1 MCSGILSNKKIVHA
15 RQIRN
20 EYEIVFSIH
29 QNLPVKYLKLLILIL
44 FFNSNNLH
52 LTYSQS
58 ISFNHL
64 STANGLSNN
73 SVNDI
78 IQDRTG
84 FLWLATDDGL
94 NRFDGYEFRI
104 FRNNPSDSNSLS
116 DNLIQ
121 TLIEDSQGN
130 LWIGT
135 RRGWLNK
142 YEPIHEK
149 FSRWKIPSDIIEENI
164 INSLCID
171 SKERVWIGTY
181 KSGLY
186 LFDPFLGEIRNWI
199 NIPGD
204 STSLSNNYISS
215 VVEDDYGNIW
225 IGTYFGLNKFNPENE
240 KAGFKR
246 FFRYKLDRKRVSDD
260 IYWSLTKSKF
270 DKNYIWIGTANG
282 LLRYN
287 IKTNQYDEYIF
298 PNHENLQF
306 GTSAGTVI
314 EEMID
319 NEIIIWTNSYAG
331 LVRLNTEGKQIQRFI
346 ADKYNLNSLQ
356 SNELHNIIKD
366 RSGVFWLATNNG
378 LSYFTVKS
386 LKFNYTFYEQ
396 NKFSDVNIIRKEN
409 IKAITKTSD
418 GKLWFGTDRVIFHTV
433 NDGNHFTIK
442 QLATRQNINVWS
454 LCSGN
459 KNDLW
464 IGTYGSGL
472 FHLDLLTNTLRQ
484 VSLFE
489 SGFYPESIK
498 FIKAVCLDKKSK
510 NLLLGFWGYGLAVYN
525 PDTKSIKTYFR
536 DPGNENSLS
545 YEDVW
550 TIFQDS
556 KDRIWIGTN
565 GGGLNLFDINNN
577 KFYRWTAND
586 STSLNGNSVYS
597 ICESNTNK
605 KSDQEKFK
613 SDITTLW
620 IGTNNGLNK
629 FEIINSRIKSYSDL
643 EVYITGFTEKDGLAD
658 NSVKSV
664 VEDNEGNLWLGTSS
678 GISFFNV
685 ENQNFS
691 NFNISDGLTGTDFNF
706 SSVYKDENGVLYFG
720 SNEGLNLFDP
730 QKITLTKFIPP
741 IVITDFQILNKS
753 VEIGEKSELTKSILY
768 TKEVQLSHSQN
779 VFSFQFAALDYSAPH
794 NIQYAYQME
803 NFDKDWINAGNRRH
817 VTYTNLNPGE
827 YIFKVKSTN
836 SDGIWSEDFTSI
848 KVIITPPWW
857 QTFWAIGLYILV
869 FILGVWGIIKFQ
881 NNRTRLRHELK
892 MREFESHHLREI
904 ESMKSRFFANLSH
917 EFRTPL
923 MLIKGPLEQ
932 LLSGRIKENK
942 TEYYRMALR
951 NTEKLQ
957 HLIDELLELS
967 QLELDKIPLNLEK
980 HNLVVL
986 LQTIASAFNPL
997 AEEKNIA
1004 YNFNSSLSELSVNC
1018 DKDKFEKI
1026 INNLLSNAFKFT
1038 ESGGVISVN
1047 MEAEQS
1053 EEKQFAVIKIS
1064 DNGIGIP
1071 ETHQEKIFDRFY
1083 QVEDSSSKTYPG
1095 SGIGLALV
1103 KELVLLHQWNISVSS
1118 KPGES
1123 TTFTLT
1129 IPLTKEE
1136 YNSIDYIEEEKPE
1149 TNIELHQ
1156 FSDGYLENDLLN
1168 DENEKPDS
1176 DKPTILFVEDSED
1189 VRMFVSGLLKSD
1201 FNMLVCDNALSGIEI
1216 SVSEIPDLIISDVM
1230 MPEMDGIEFCHQIK
1244 TNHLTSHIP
1253 VILLTAKATEESK
1266 IEGLETGADDYLTK
1280 PFNYDELL
1288 IRIKN
1293 LINQRKILKE
1303 KFSKEINL
1311 HPEGLTKNSLDKEF
1325 IRKAYNLVKKNI
1337 GNSNYDTEELA
1348 EDMFL
1353 SRRQLH
1359 RKILT
1364 LTGHGPGEF
1373 IRTVRLKQAALMIVE
1388 NRLSITQ
1395 IAYEVGFNSP
1405 AQFTRAFKK
1414 QFNCL
1419 PSEFGSNYKKE
1430 SAI

>member
-1 MCSGILSNKKIVHA
+1 MKYRKSLQLEIQICYCVFVNLRTILFGVVN
-15 RQIRN
+15 
-20 EYEIVFSIH
+20 Y
-29 QNLPVKYLKLLILIL
+29 LIL
-44 FFNSNNLH
+44 FSSLLFVFCNVLSFTSAQTIKFNQLNS
-52 LTYSQS
+52 S
-58 ISFNHL
+58 
-64 STANGLSNN
+64 NGLSNN

-84 FLWLATDDGL
+84 FIWFATDDGL

-142 YEPIHEK
+142 YDPIYEK
-149 FSRWKIPSDIIEENI
+149 FTRWKIPSDIIDENI
-164 INSLCID
+164 INSICID

-186 LFDPFLGEIRNWI
+186 LFDPFSGVIRNWI
-199 NIPGD
+199 NKPGD
-204 STSLSNNYISS
+204 STSLSNNYVSS
-215 VVEDDYGNIW
+215 LVEDDYGNIW

-246 FFRYKLDRKRVSDD
+246 FFRYALDKKRVSDD

-270 DKNYIWIGTANG
+270 DNNYIWIGTANG
-282 LLRYN
+282 LLKYN
-287 IKTNQYDEYIF
+287 IKTNQYDEYFF
-298 PNHENLQF
+298 PNPENLQF

-319 NEIIIWTNSYAG
+319 DEIIVWTNSYAG
-331 LVRLNTEGKQIQRFI
+331 LVRFNT
-346 ADKYNLNSLQ
+346 ADKQVKRFVADKNNLNSLQ
-356 SNELHNIIKD
+356 SNEIHNIIKD
-366 RSGVFWLATNNG
+366 KSGVFWLVTNNG
-378 LSYFTVKS
+378 VSYFTVKS
-386 LKFNYTFYEQ
+386 MKFNYTFYEK
-396 NKFSDVNIIRKEN
+396 NKFPDFNLIRKDN

-418 GKLWFGTDRVIFHTV
+418 GRLWFGTDQALFFTANEV
-433 NDGNHFTIK
+433 NHFTIK
-442 QLATRQNINVWS
+442 QLVTKKKLNVWS

-459 KNDLW
+459 NNDLW
-464 IGTYGSGL
+464 IGTYGSGV
-472 FHLDLLTNTLRQ
+472 FHLDLVSNTLLQ
-484 VSLFE
+484 KSLFE

-498 FIKAVCLDKKSK
+498 FIKSICLDKKSR

-525 PDTKSIKTYFR
+525 PKTKRIKSYFR

-556 KDRIWIGTN
+556 KDRIWVGTN

-577 KFYRWTAND
+577 KFYRWIAND
-586 STSLNGNSVYS
+586 SISLNGNSVYS
-597 ICESNTNK
+597 ICESNYIK
-605 KSDQEKFK
+605 KSDEVKTNR
-613 SDITTLW
+613 DITTLW

-629 FEIINSRIKSYSDL
+629 FEIVNSKDNSYSDL

-664 VEDNEGNLWLGTSS
+664 IEDNEGNLWLGTSS
-678 GISFFNV
+678 GISFFNIK
-685 ENQNFS
+685 NQTFS
-691 NFNISDGLTGTDFNF
+691 NFKISDGLTGTDYNF
-706 SSVYKDENGVLYFG
+706 GSVYKDENGILYFG
-720 SNEGLNLFDP
+720 SAEGLNLFDP
-730 QKITLTKFIPP
+730 KKITLSNFNPP
-741 IVITDFQILNKS
+741 VVITDFQILNKS
-753 VEIGEKSELTKSILY
+753 VEIGEGSELTKSILY
-768 TKEVQLSHSQN
+768 TNEIKLSYSQN
-779 VFSFQFAALDYSAPH
+779 VFSLQFAALDYSAPN

-817 VTYTNLNPGE
+817 ITYTNLNPGE
-827 YIFKVKSTN
+827 YTFKVKSTN
-836 SDGIWSEDFTSI
+836 SDGIWSKDYTAI

-857 QTFWAIGLYILV
+857 QTLWAIGLYVLV
-869 FILGVWGIIKFQ
+869 FILGIWGIIKFQ

-892 MREFESHHLREI
+892 MKEFESHHLREI

-980 HNLVVL
+980 NNLVVL
-986 LQTIASAFNPL
+986 LQMIVSAFNPL
-997 AEEKNIA
+997 AEEKNIT
-1004 YNFNSSLSELSVNC
+1004 YNFNSTLSELSINC

-1038 ESGGVISVN
+1038 ESGGIISVSLD
-1047 MEAEQS
+1047 AEQS
-1053 EEKQFAVIKIS
+1053 NEKQFAVIKIS
-1064 DNGIGIP
+1064 DNGPGIP
-1071 ETHQEKIFDRFY
+1071 ESHQEKIFDRFY
-1083 QVEDSSSKTYPG
+1083 QVEDSSGKTHPG

-1103 KELVLLHQWNISVSS
+1103 KELVLLHQWSISVSS

-1123 TTFTLT
+1123 TTFSLT
-1129 IPLTKEE
+1129 IPLTTEE
-1136 YNSIDYIEEEKPE
+1136 YKSIKYIDEEKPD

-1156 FSDGYLENDLLN
+1156 FSDNYLENDFQNN
-1168 DENEKPDS
+1168 DIEIPDN

-1189 VRMFVSGLLKSD
+1189 VRIFVSGLLKSD
-1201 FNMLVCDNALSGIEI
+1201 FNMLVSDNAISGIETA
-1216 SVSEIPDLIISDVM
+1216 VREMPDLIISDVM
-1230 MPEMDGIEFCHQIK
+1230 MPEIDGIEFCHQIK
-1244 TNHLTSHIP
+1244 INHLTSHIP

-1280 PFNYDELL
+1280 PFNYDELF

-1303 KFSKEINL
+1303 KFSKEINI
-1311 HPEGLTKNSLDKEF
+1311 HPEALSQNSLDKEF
-1325 IRKAYNLVKKNI
+1325 IQKVYNLVKKNI
-1337 GNSNYDTEELA
+1337 GNADYDTEQLA
-1348 EDMFL
+1348 EEMFL

-1359 RKILT
+1359 RKILA

-1373 IRTVRLKQAALMIVE
+1373 IRTIKLKQAALMIIE

-1419 PSEFGSNYKKE
+1419 PSEFGSKYKKE
-1430 SAI
+1430 SMV